1 MDRAV
6 RTYGQNGEELSLSY
20 ADMDWHTFRKHRDE
34 ALAELDKYA
43 LSDRNMSQEMI
54 DYRQFLRDLPSN
66 YPGELANDACD
77 AWHNYTKPPEL
88 S

>member
-1 MDRAV
+1 MNREV
-6 RTYGQNGEELSLSY
+6 RTYGKNGEELSLSY
-20 ADMDWHTFRKHRDE
+20 ADMEWGTFRRYRDQ

-77 AWHNYTKPPEL
+77 AWDAYTKPSEL
-88 S
+88 N

>member
-1 MDRAV
+1 MDRAI
-6 RTYGQNGEELSLSY
+6 RTYGKNGEELSLTY
-20 ADMDWHTFRKHRDE
+20 ADIEWGDFRRERDRIIS
-34 ALAELDKYA
+34 ELDIYA
-43 LSDRNMSQEMI
+43 LSDRNISQEMI

-77 AWHNYTKPPEL
+77 AWNNYVKPQEL

>member
-1 MDRAV
+1 MIRAV
-6 RTYGQNGEELSLSY
+6 RTYGKNGEELSLSY
-20 ADMDWHTFRKHRDE
+20 SDIDWGTFRRHRDQ
-34 ALAELDKYA
+34 ALSELDIYA
-43 LSDRNMSQEMI
+43 LSDRNMSEEMI

-77 AWHNYTKPPEL
+77 AWNAYTKPPEL